1 MFDKFQKMGQQVS
14 NLKKIRDQAVQ
25 MQKQLQA
32 EVIEVEENGIRVV
45 MTGDQK
51 VETVTIDGKYQEI
64 SASSCQKTPG
74 DVWWTQRL
82 AGWEYGAIIIVEA
95 CQIKICVLRYYFG

>member
-1 MFDKFQKMGQQVS
+1 MFDKFKQLGAQATQ
-14 NLKKIRDQAVQ
+14 LKNIRDQAVQ

-51 VETVTIDGKYQEI
+51 VETVTIDGKYEERLVNVLNQAIKKSQQVAAKKLQEM
-64 SASSCQKTPG
+64 SGGLKGLLGGMATGQ
-74 DVWWTQRL
+74 
-82 AGWEYGAIIIVEA
+82 
-95 CQIKICVLRYYFG
+95 

>member
-1 MFDKFQKMGQQVS
+1 MFDKFQQMGQQVS
-14 NLKKIRDQAVQ
+14 QLKKIRDQAVQ

-51 VETVTIDGKYQEI
+51 VETVTIDGKYEERLVKILNEAIKKSQQVAAKKLQEM
-64 SASSCQKTPG
+64 SGGLKG
-74 DVWWTQRL
+74 L
-82 AGWEYGAIIIVEA
+82 LGG
-95 CQIKICVLRYYFG
+95 GMG

>member
-1 MFDKFQKMGQQVS
+1 MFDKFQQMGQQVGQ
-14 NLKKIRDQAVQ
+14 LKKIRDQAVQ

-51 VETVTIDGKYQEI
+51 VETVTIDGKYEERLVKVLNEAIKKSQQVAAKKLQEM
-64 SASSCQKTPG
+64 SGGLKGLLGGGMA
-74 DVWWTQRL
+74 
-82 AGWEYGAIIIVEA
+82 
-95 CQIKICVLRYYFG
+95 

>member
-1 MFDKFQKMGQQVS
+1 MFDKFKQLGQQAS
-14 NLKKIRDQAVQ
+14 QLKNIRDQAVA

-51 VETVTIDGKYQEI
+51 VETVTIDGKYEERLVTILNQAIKKSQQVAAKKLQEM
-64 SASSCQKTPG
+64 SGGLKGLLGGMGGGQ
-74 DVWWTQRL
+74 
-82 AGWEYGAIIIVEA
+82 
-95 CQIKICVLRYYFG
+95 

>member
-1 MFDKFQKMGQQVS
+1 MFDKFKQLGAQATQ
-14 NLKKIRDQAVQ
+14 LKNIRDQAVQ

-51 VETVTIDGKYQEI
+51 VETVTIDGKYEERLVSILNQAIKKSQQVAAKKLQEM
-64 SASSCQKTPG
+64 SG
-74 DVWWTQRL
+74 GL
-82 AGWEYGAIIIVEA
+82 NGLLGGMGGA
-95 CQIKICVLRYYFG
+95 Q

>member
-1 MFDKFQKMGQQVS
+1 MFDKFKQLGAQASQ
-14 NLKKIRDQAVQ
+14 LKNIRDQAVQ

-51 VETVTIDGKYQEI
+51 VETVTIDGKYEERLVTVLNQAIKKSQQVAAKKLQEM
-64 SASSCQKTPG
+64 SGGLKGLLGGMSGGQ
-74 DVWWTQRL
+74 
-82 AGWEYGAIIIVEA
+82 
-95 CQIKICVLRYYFG
+95 

>member
-1 MFDKFQKMGQQVS
+1 MFDKFQQMGQQVS

-51 VETVTIDGKYQEI
+51 VETVTIDGKYEERLVNILNQAIKKSQQVAAKKLQEM
-64 SASSCQKTPG
+64 SGGLKGLLGGMGGGQ
-74 DVWWTQRL
+74 
-82 AGWEYGAIIIVEA
+82 
-95 CQIKICVLRYYFG
+95 

>member
-1 MFDKFQKMGQQVS
+1 MFDKFQQMGQQVS
-14 NLKKIRDQAVQ
+14 QLKKIRDQAVQ

-51 VETVTIDGKYQEI
+51 VETVTIDGKYEERRVKILNDAIKKSQQVAAKKLQEM
-64 SASSCQKTPG
+64 SGGLKGLLGGGMA
-74 DVWWTQRL
+74 
-82 AGWEYGAIIIVEA
+82 
-95 CQIKICVLRYYFG
+95 

>member
-14 NLKKIRDQAVQ
+14 QLKKIRDQAVQ

-51 VETVTIDGKYQEI
+51 VETVTIDGKYEERLVKTLNEAIKKSQQVAAKKLQEM
-64 SASSCQKTPG
+64 SGGLKG
-74 DVWWTQRL
+74 L
-82 AGWEYGAIIIVEA
+82 LGGGAE
-95 CQIKICVLRYYFG
+95 

>member
-1 MFDKFQKMGQQVS
+1 MFDKFKQLGAQATQ
-14 NLKKIRDQAVQ
+14 LKNIRDQAVQ

-51 VETVTIDGKYQEI
+51 VETVTIDGKYEERLVSILNQAIKKSQQVAAKKLQEM
-64 SASSCQKTPG
+64 SGGLKG
-74 DVWWTQRL
+74 L
-82 AGWEYGAIIIVEA
+82 LGGMGGA
-95 CQIKICVLRYYFG
+95 Q

>member
-1 MFDKFQKMGQQVS
+1 MFDKFQQMGQQVS
-14 NLKKIRDQAVQ
+14 QLKKIRDQAVQ

-51 VETVTIDGKYQEI
+51 VETVTIDGKYEERLVKILNDAIKKSQQVAAKKLQEM
-64 SASSCQKTPG
+64 SGGLKGLLGGGMS
-74 DVWWTQRL
+74 
-82 AGWEYGAIIIVEA
+82 
-95 CQIKICVLRYYFG
+95 

>member
-1 MFDKFQKMGQQVS
+1 
-14 NLKKIRDQAVQ
+14 

-51 VETVTIDGKYQEI
+51 VETVTIDGKYEERLVSILNQAIKKSQQVAAKKLQEM
-64 SASSCQKTPG
+64 SGGLKGLLGEWAELSETSESC
-74 DVWWTQRL
+74 R
-82 AGWEYGAIIIVEA
+82 
-95 CQIKICVLRYYFG
+95 RFN

>member
-1 MFDKFQKMGQQVS
+1 MFDKFQQMGQQVS
-14 NLKKIRDQAVQ
+14 QLKKIRDQAVQ

-51 VETVTIDGKYQEI
+51 VETVTIDGKYEERLVNILNQAIKKSQQVAAKKLQEM
-64 SASSCQKTPG
+64 SGGLKGLLGGSMGQ
-74 DVWWTQRL
+74 
-82 AGWEYGAIIIVEA
+82 
-95 CQIKICVLRYYFG
+95 

>member
-51 VETVTIDGKYQEI
+51 VETVTIDGKYEERLVKILNDAIKKSQQVAAKKLQEM
-64 SASSCQKTPG
+64 SGGLKGLLGGGMA
-74 DVWWTQRL
+74 
-82 AGWEYGAIIIVEA
+82 
-95 CQIKICVLRYYFG
+95 

>member
-1 MFDKFQKMGQQVS
+1 MFDKFKQMGQQVGQ
-14 NLKKIRDQAVQ
+14 LKQIRDQAIQ

-51 VETVTIDGKYQEI
+51 VETVTIDGKYEERLVKVLNDAIKKSQQVAAKKLQEM
-64 SASSCQKTPG
+64 SGGLKGLLGGGMA
-74 DVWWTQRL
+74 
-82 AGWEYGAIIIVEA
+82 
-95 CQIKICVLRYYFG
+95 

>member
-1 MFDKFQKMGQQVS
+1 
-14 NLKKIRDQAVQ
+14 

-51 VETVTIDGKYQEI
+51 VETVTIDGKYEERLVKILNEAIKKSQQVAAKKLQEM
-64 SASSCQKTPG
+64 SGGLKGLLGGGMA
-74 DVWWTQRL
+74 
-82 AGWEYGAIIIVEA
+82 
-95 CQIKICVLRYYFG
+95 

>member
-1 MFDKFQKMGQQVS
+1 MFDKFQQMGQQVS
-14 NLKKIRDQAVQ
+14 QLKKIRDQAVQ

-51 VETVTIDGKYQEI
+51 VETVTIDGKYEERLVKILNDAIKKSQQVAAKKLQEM
-64 SASSCQKTPG
+64 SGGLKG
-74 DVWWTQRL
+74 L
-82 AGWEYGAIIIVEA
+82 LGGAMGGG
-95 CQIKICVLRYYFG
+95 Q